1 MRRKL
6 RLIVNPSASAVS
18 PRTRVVIRQKLA
30 AQHEVSTVLTTRSH
44 HAALLAARAASDG
57 VDALF
62 VLGGDG
68 TLNEAANG
76 LAGSSTALAPLPG
89 GSTNV
94 FARTLGLPDDPIDAV
109 EAMLA
114 ALNARSM
121 LSIGLGSVNWRYF
134 LLHAGFGFDAAVV
147 ERVERRDAL
156 KPSLNHA
163 LFLWET
169 FSTWLWHFDRECP
182 HFRVELPDIPAPA
195 SPGARLVSASAA
207 PGARLVSASAAP
219 GARLVSASAASSY
232 DDGYFAVFLNSNP
245 YTYLGSR
252 QFSLSREATLRS
264 PLVMVSVKQF
274 TVGALLRLAYEALR
288 SPGGLTS
295 SALVDHV
302 SGVTQA
308 NVVGY
313 RAVPVQLDGE
323 FVGCYE
329 SLRIAYHPQILRV
342 VLPPAGFRA

>member
-1 MRRKL
+1 M
-6 RLIVNPSASAVS
+6 
-18 PRTRVVIRQKLA
+18 
-30 AQHEVSTVLTTRSH
+30 
-44 HAALLAARAASDG
+44 LAARAASDG

-76 LAGSSTALAPLPG
+76 LAGSSTSLAPLPG

-109 EAMLA
+109 EVMLA
-114 ALNARSM
+114 ALDARNV
-121 LSIGLGSVNWRYF
+121 LSIGLGAVNGRYF

-147 ERVERRDAL
+147 ERVERRGAL

-169 FSTWLWHFDRECP
+169 LSTWLWHFDRECP
-182 HFRVELPDIPAPA
+182 HFRIELPDVSAPA
-195 SPGARLVSASAA
+195 SLGDRLVDTPAI
-207 PGARLVSASAAP
+207 
-219 GARLVSASAASSY
+219 SY
-232 DDGYFAVFLNSNP
+232 DDGYFAAFLNSNP

-252 QFSLSREATLRS
+252 QFSFSREATLRS
-264 PLVMVSVKQF
+264 PLVMLSVKQF

-288 SPGGLTS
+288 SPSGLTS

-302 SGVTQA
+302 SAVTQA

-313 RAVPVQLDGE
+313 RPVPVQLDGE

-329 SLRIAYHPQILRV
+329 SLRITYHPQILRV
-342 VLPPAGFRA
+342 VFPPASFRA

>member
-1 MRRKL
+1 M
-6 RLIVNPSASAVS
+6 
-18 PRTRVVIRQKLA
+18 
-30 AQHEVSTVLTTRSH
+30 LTTRSH

-109 EAMLA
+109 EAMLS
-114 ALNARSM
+114 ALNARSV

-169 FSTWLWHFDRECP
+169 FSTWLWHFDKECP
-182 HFRVELPDIPAPA
+182 HFRIELLDVPAPI
-195 SPGARLVSASAA
+195 SPGGRLVDAPVSPGGRLVST
-207 PGARLVSASAAP
+207 P
-219 GARLVSASAASSY
+219 ASSY
-232 DDGYFAVFLNSNP
+232 EDGYFAVFLNSNP

-252 QFSLSREATLRS
+252 QFSFSREATLRA

-288 SPGGLTS
+288 FPSGLTS

-302 SGVTQA
+302 GGVTQA

-323 FVGCYE
+323 FVGCYD

-342 VLPPAGFRA
+342 VFPPAGFRA